1 MRCSKKTTFPLHYF
15 RLVPNL
21 MPYHRPDPAQ
31 KMPSFVKTFE
41 KASEFLILITS
52 HCRRIK
58 ANLLTTNR
66 TLLQTIKYFP
76 SRLRG
81 ENWKR
86 FNYRTFWISVWI
98 KLGQTN
104 VTIIATKLRFQ
115 NSVPTKTQNRRFQIP
130 SVWRKFLKSSV
141 FATNLCERDKIKLH
155 FQIPPG

>member
-31 KMPSFVKTFE
+31 KMPSFVKTIE
-41 KASEFLILITS
+41 KAFEFLILITS

-115 NSVPTKTQNRRFQIP
+115 NSVPTKRKTGVFRFLRFEESFWKAPFSRRTC
-130 SVWRKFLKSSV
+130 V
-141 FATNLCERDKIKLH
+141 NGIK
-155 FQIPPG
+155 

>member
-58 ANLLTTNR
+58 PNLLTTNR

-76 SRLRG
+76 SGLRG
-81 ENWKR
+81 E
-86 FNYRTFWISVWI
+86 I
-98 KLGQTN
+98 
-104 VTIIATKLRFQ
+104 
-115 NSVPTKTQNRRFQIP
+115 
-130 SVWRKFLKSSV
+130 
-141 FATNLCERDKIKLH
+141 
-155 FQIPPG
+155 